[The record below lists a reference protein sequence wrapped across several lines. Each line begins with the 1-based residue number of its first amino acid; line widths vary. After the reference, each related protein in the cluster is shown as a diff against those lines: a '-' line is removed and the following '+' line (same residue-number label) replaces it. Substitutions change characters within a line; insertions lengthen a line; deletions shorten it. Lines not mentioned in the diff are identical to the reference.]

1 MSQIVAAS
9 PHVTTKNSTAVIMR
23 DVLIALCPAL
33 IAGCVVFGLRA
44 LLVVAVTTAAWIFFE
59 WGYEKLC
66 GKPSTICD
74 LSAAVTGVLLAL
86 CLPVCALAATEP
98 NAKTIEDT
106 TTYEGDTIRITID
119 QWCYA
124 FNRTNLRFFVAN
136 VYVSDPAQM
145 QTAFAGEQYSKNN
158 AEATSAIAE
167 RHNAILAI
175 NGDYYNYKDKNGL
188 VIRNGVLYRDAASSR
203 DQLLVMRDGTFIA
216 LPRGTYAAG
225 EGQKYIDEG
234 TVQIAPLAYMR
245 GRTLDNAFVILDEA
259 QNTTLS
265 QLKMFLTRMG
275 RNAKFIVT
283 GDITQIDLPRRSD
296 SGLVRAME
304 LLRGIDGIGIVEF
317 DQRDIIRHRLVK
329 HIVKAFEKEQEQTA
343 GKETPA
349 TDEAR

>member
-1 MSQIVAAS
+1 MKKIICWAAL
-9 PHVTTKNSTAVIMR
+9 M
-23 DVLIALCPAL
+23 
-33 IAGCVVFGLRA
+33 
-44 LLVVAVTTAAWIFFE
+44 
-59 WGYEKLC
+59 
-66 GKPSTICD
+66 
-74 LSAAVTGVLLAL
+74 LAL

-106 TTYEGDTIRITID
+106 TTYEGDTIKITID

-167 RHNAILAI
+167 RHDAILAI

-234 TVQIAPLAYMR
+234 VVQSFTFGPLLVNDGEAVELPEKYIISTKDTIREPRTAIGQAKDGTVIMMVVDGRQMHSFGISIERCGEIMEQYGAYQASMLDGGSSSVMVYR
-245 GRTLDNAFVILDEA
+245 GREITSP
-259 QNTTLS
+259 TTLS
-265 QLKMFLTRMG
+265 QNEEG
-275 RNAKFIVT
+275 RY
-283 GDITQIDLPRRSD
+283 LPD
-296 SGLVRAME
+296 A
-304 LLRGIDGIGIVEF
+304 F
-317 DQRDIIRHRLVK
+317 LVK
-329 HIVKAFEKEQEQTA
+329 
-343 GKETPA
+343 
-349 TDEAR
+349 

>member
-1 MSQIVAAS
+1 MKKIICWAAL
-9 PHVTTKNSTAVIMR
+9 M
-23 DVLIALCPAL
+23 
-33 IAGCVVFGLRA
+33 
-44 LLVVAVTTAAWIFFE
+44 
-59 WGYEKLC
+59 
-66 GKPSTICD
+66 
-74 LSAAVTGVLLAL
+74 LAL

-106 TTYEGDTIRITID
+106 TTYEGDTIKITID

-167 RHNAILAI
+167 RHDAILAI

-225 EGQKYIDEG
+225 RGAE
-234 TVQIAPLAYMR
+234 VHRR
-245 GRTLDNAFVILDEA
+245 GRCAELHLRPAA
-259 QNTTLS
+259 GQ
-265 QLKMFLTRMG
+265 
-275 RNAKFIVT
+275 
-283 GDITQIDLPRRSD
+283 RR
-296 SGLVRAME
+296 
-304 LLRGIDGIGIVEF
+304 RGGG
-317 DQRDIIRHRLVK
+317 
-329 HIVKAFEKEQEQTA
+329 AA
-343 GKETPA
+343 GKIHHLHKGH
-349 TDEAR
+349 D